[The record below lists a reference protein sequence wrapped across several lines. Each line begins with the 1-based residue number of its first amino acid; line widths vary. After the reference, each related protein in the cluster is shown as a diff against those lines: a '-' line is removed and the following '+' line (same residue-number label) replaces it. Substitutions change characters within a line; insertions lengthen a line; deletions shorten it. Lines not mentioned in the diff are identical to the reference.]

1 MSATSLPGGRVP
13 RQAWIALATLSS
25 LNLLNYADRFVI
37 SSLLP
42 FLQRP
47 QAEGG
52 LGLDDAESGWLHSA
66 FILAYTLVAPAFGLL
81 ADRVHRL
88 HLLAAAVAS
97 WSVLTAA
104 GAWAAGFWSLLLVRS
119 LTGVGEAAYASV
131 APAVLA
137 DSFAVSRRSRV
148 MAVFNMAIPVGAAIG
163 FTLGSVVGSTW
174 GWREAFLV
182 AGGPG
187 LLLALLIY
195 LMRDPPRGCMDG
207 HAVSAHAP
215 PRLFTLFTLWS
226 NARWRRCTLGYAA
239 QTACFGSLGFWTPL
253 YLEKAKGIGGA
264 GGGSAFG
271 AVIVLTGIVGT
282 MAGGWWSDRWFRRD
296 PAAHLKVSA
305 ITTMLAVPCILLVT
319 WAQSPWL
326 VWSGIA
332 AAALLLVMSVGPVNA
347 QLVQVV
353 HPAQRATGMAMAI
366 LGLHLLGDVPGV
378 PLVGLVSSWAGL
390 DAAFAMLALFAAA
403 GASVWWMAA
412 MRERQTG
419 TDRAIRMIRA

>member
-1 MSATSLPGGRVP
+1 MSVAALPQGRVP

-42 FLQRP
+42 FLQKP

-52 LGLDDAESGWLHSA
+52 LGLDDAQSGWLHSA

-88 HLLAAAVAS
+88 HLLAAAVAA

-137 DSFAVSRRSRV
+137 DSFAASRRSRV

-187 LLLALLIY
+187 LLLATLIY
-195 LMRDPPRGCMDG
+195 LMRDPPRGGMDG
-207 HAVSAHAP
+207 DAVPAHAP
-215 PRLFTLFTLWS
+215 PCLATLATLWS

-264 GGGSAFG
+264 SGGSAFG
-271 AVIVLTGIVGT
+271 AVIVLTGVVGT
-282 MAGGWWSDRWFRRD
+282 MAGGWWSDRWFRHD

-305 ITTMLAVPCILLVT
+305 ITTILAAPCILLVV

-326 VWSGIA
+326 VWGGIA
-332 AAALLLVMSVGPVNA
+332 AAALLLVMSVGPINA

-366 LGLHLLGDVPGV
+366 LVLHLLGDVPGV

-390 DAAFAMLALFAAA
+390 DAAFAMLAVFAAL
-403 GASVWWMAA
+403 GAMLWWAA
-412 MRERQTG
+412 AVRERHEG
-419 TDRAIRMIRA
+419 TAHAIRMIRA